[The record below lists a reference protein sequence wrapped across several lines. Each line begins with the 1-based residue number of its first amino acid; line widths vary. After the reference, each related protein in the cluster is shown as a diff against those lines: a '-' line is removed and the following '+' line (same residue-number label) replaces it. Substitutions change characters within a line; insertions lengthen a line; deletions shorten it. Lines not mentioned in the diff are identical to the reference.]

1 MRSQNLIKSN
11 ESNDWKQQLAQLR
24 PKITSKD
31 EIVNLKE
38 LKRIPGFF
46 LLKKAAL
53 DDHWSIFGNSNR
65 YFKARNRLL
74 SLVDKT
80 PDLTIREKKKI
91 ILFIRNSNQSRKTE
105 REELISIM
113 HKIINTHDEI
123 IKNQKDYRDISK
135 KSIHELISYAK
146 SFIGIPYLWG
156 GKSSL
161 GFDCSGFVQTVF
173 KMTGINM
180 PRDASQQILRE
191 NLYDINYCD
200 AKTGDLLFFMEDN
213 YVNHVAIYL
222 GNQEI
227 IHSSGSVKVENLA
240 DNDKLYNNMYKV
252 MSIKKLFN
260 E

>member
-1 MRSQNLIKSN
+1 MNKYCIVTTIVANLYKKPSFTSELVTQALIKEKLLILANQDNWYKVQQWDSY
-11 ESNDWKQQLAQLR
+11 ESWIHKFY
-24 PKITSKD
+24 IKD
-31 EIVNLKE
+31 LE
-38 LKRIPGFF
+38 LGSSIGWNK
-46 LLKKAAL
+46 L
-53 DDHWSIFGNSNR
+53 D
-65 YFKARNRLL
+65 
-74 SLVDKT
+74 
-80 PDLTIREKKKI
+80 
-91 ILFIRNSNQSRKTE
+91 
-105 REELISIM
+105 
-113 HKIINTHDEI
+113 IN
-123 IKNQKDYRDISK
+123 K

-200 AKTGDLLFFMEDN
+200 AQTGDLLFFMEDN

-227 IHSSGSVKVENLA
+227 IHSSGSVKIENLA
-240 DNDKLYNNMYKV
+240 DNDKLYKKIYKV
-252 MSIKKLFN
+252 MSIKNLFN

>member
-1 MRSQNLIKSN
+1 MKKYCIVTTIVANLYKKPSFTSELVTQALIKEKLLILANQDNWYKVQQWDSY
-11 ESNDWKQQLAQLR
+11 ESWIHKFY
-24 PKITSKD
+24 IKD
-31 EIVNLKE
+31 LE
-38 LKRIPGFF
+38 LGSSIGWNK
-46 LLKKAAL
+46 L
-53 DDHWSIFGNSNR
+53 D
-65 YFKARNRLL
+65 
-74 SLVDKT
+74 
-80 PDLTIREKKKI
+80 
-91 ILFIRNSNQSRKTE
+91 
-105 REELISIM
+105 
-113 HKIINTHDEI
+113 IN
-123 IKNQKDYRDISK
+123 K

-146 SFIGIPYLWG
+146 SLIGIPYLWG

-200 AKTGDLLFFMEDN
+200 AKTGDLLFFMENN

-227 IHSSGSVKVENLA
+227 IHSSGSVKIENLA
-240 DNDKLYNNMYKV
+240 DNDKLYKKMYKV
-252 MSIKKLFN
+252 MSIKNLFN

>member
-1 MRSQNLIKSN
+1 MNKYCIVTTIVANLYKKPSFTSELVTQALIKEKLLILANQDNWYKVQQWDSY
-11 ESNDWKQQLAQLR
+11 ESWIHKFY
-24 PKITSKD
+24 IKD
-31 EIVNLKE
+31 LE
-38 LKRIPGFF
+38 LDSSIGWNK
-46 LLKKAAL
+46 L
-53 DDHWSIFGNSNR
+53 D
-65 YFKARNRLL
+65 
-74 SLVDKT
+74 
-80 PDLTIREKKKI
+80 
-91 ILFIRNSNQSRKTE
+91 
-105 REELISIM
+105 
-113 HKIINTHDEI
+113 IN
-123 IKNQKDYRDISK
+123 K

-191 NLYDINYCD
+191 NLHDINYYD
-200 AKTGDLLFFMEDN
+200 AQTGDLLFFMEDN

-227 IHSSGSVKVENLA
+227 IHSSGSVKIENLA
-240 DNDKLYNNMYKV
+240 DNDKLYKKMYKV
-252 MSIKKLFN
+252 MSIKNLFN